1 MRPGPVVEMRL
12 LVNPVACEAVGL
24 CAHLAP
30 DLVVLDRWGYPITSD
45 EPVSADR
52 LPAARRAVKA
62 CPRRA
67 LMLVRATTT
76 TAADVPGP

>member
-1 MRPGPVVEMRL
+1 MGSRPEVELRL

-45 EPVSADR
+45 EPVRAER
-52 LPAARRAVKA
+52 LLDARRAVKG
-62 CPRRA
+62 CPRQA
-67 LMLVRATTT
+67 LMLSSVTT
-76 TAADVPGP
+76 TAAGAPGP